1 MLFAYNLKKESPL
14 HETGMKKSCKMISN
28 LSLLLYY
35 VYTYITINYGR
46 FIICYVYNICFMYI
60 KCMFIIL
67 YDFVNN
73 A

>member
-35 VYTYITINYGR
+35 VYITINYGR
-46 FIICYVYNICFMYI
+46 FIICYVYNALCI
-60 KCMFIIL
+60 
-67 YDFVNN
+67 
-73 A
+73 